1 MDTPDV
7 LAWRDGYIE
16 ALDQT
21 ALPHQV
27 RTLRITTV
35 DQLVEAITTLA
46 VRGAPVLGAAGALG
60 VALAVRQGGREGWDA
75 ARLDAEIKR
84 IADARPTA
92 VNLRREVTAVA
103 GCIPQGRA
111 AVEAAALAVVG
122 SSVTASER
130 ISRRG
135 ADWLRQ
141 TCGPGRLRIHTH
153 CNTGS
158 LACLGW
164 GTALGVIRALHADG
178 ALAHVIVDETRPL
191 LQGARLTCWELGQL
205 GIEHRLACDG
215 AAPFL
220 ISQHLA
226 DAVVVGADRVAA
238 NGDVANK
245 IGTYSLALAARAAG
259 IPFLVAAP
267 ESTLDSSTPSGAA
280 IPIELR
286 ADEEVTGQAA
296 PAGTRALNF
305 AFDIT
310 PAELVSAVVTEE
322 RVIPRLSRRLFRW
335 PPLEAELA
343 LRVGE
348 AAVAVDADGFLRR
361 VGHDDERARA
371 ERPARK
377 NASAPD
383 QRPGQAP
390 AAGPGVGLDV
400 LVTGQP
406 AAGVAHP
413 ELGQQAAVGER
424 AEPGRLPRLGQPP
437 PGPGPPVQVG
447 AAVAVAAD
455 AQVARLLPVVVGFQP
470 PDLGFGVLARR
481 RLGRGAAQHGGAL
494 ELQARGQELR
504 RYLLRVVPGVHAQRE
519 VLGLRELGGEPG
531 QPAVPGARFRPA
543 GEQQEVAPPEGGV
556 VRAAD
561 DRVVA
566 PVGDLGPLEPAQ
578 RQVGTE
584 AERRYLHRPILAG
597 GSVSSVCG
605 E

>member
-60 VALAVRQGGREGWDA
+60 VALAVRQGDREGWDA
-75 ARLDAEIKR
+75 ARLDAEVKR

-103 GCIPQGRA
+103 GSIPQGRA
-111 AVEAAALAVVG
+111 AVEAAALAVVD
-122 SSVTASER
+122 SSATASER

-141 TCGPGRLRIHTH
+141 TCGSGRLRIHTH

-220 ISQHLA
+220 ISQGHA
-226 DAVVVGADRVAA
+226 DAVVVGADRIAA

-245 IGTYSLALAARAAG
+245 IGTYSLALAARQAG

-267 ESTLDSSTPSGAA
+267 EATIDQATAAGAA
-280 IPIELR
+280 IPLEQR
-286 ADEEVTGQAA
+286 ADEEVTAPAA
-296 PAGTRALNF
+296 PAGTKALNL

-310 PAELVSAVVTEE
+310 PAELITAVVTEDRLIRHSE
-322 RVIPRLSRRLFRW
+322 WPR
-335 PPLEAELA
+335 
-343 LRVGE
+343 
-348 AAVAVDADGFLRR
+348 
-361 VGHDDERARA
+361 
-371 ERPARK
+371 
-377 NASAPD
+377 
-383 QRPGQAP
+383 
-390 AAGPGVGLDV
+390 
-400 LVTGQP
+400 
-406 AAGVAHP
+406 
-413 ELGQQAAVGER
+413 
-424 AEPGRLPRLGQPP
+424 
-437 PGPGPPVQVG
+437 
-447 AAVAVAAD
+447 
-455 AQVARLLPVVVGFQP
+455 
-470 PDLGFGVLARR
+470 
-481 RLGRGAAQHGGAL
+481 
-494 ELQARGQELR
+494 
-504 RYLLRVVPGVHAQRE
+504 
-519 VLGLRELGGEPG
+519 
-531 QPAVPGARFRPA
+531 
-543 GEQQEVAPPEGGV
+543 
-556 VRAAD
+556 
-561 DRVVA
+561 
-566 PVGDLGPLEPAQ
+566 
-578 RQVGTE
+578 
-584 AERRYLHRPILAG
+584 
-597 GSVSSVCG
+597 
-605 E
+605 

>member
-27 RTLRITTV
+27 RVLRITTV

-103 GCIPQGRA
+103 GSIPRGRA

-122 SSVTASER
+122 SAATVSEQ

-141 TCGPGRLRIHTH
+141 TCGSGRLRIHTH

-245 IGTYSLALAARAAG
+245 IGTYSLAVLAAHHGVPFYVAAPTATVDLATPTGAG
-259 IPFLVAAP
+259 IPVEERSADEVSMIGRARLSPRGVPALNRAFDVTPAALVTAIVTELGVARPPYDKSLRRMVEAAP
-267 ESTLDSSTPSGAA
+267 
-280 IPIELR
+280 
-286 ADEEVTGQAA
+286 
-296 PAGTRALNF
+296 
-305 AFDIT
+305 
-310 PAELVSAVVTEE
+310 
-322 RVIPRLSRRLFRW
+322 
-335 PPLEAELA
+335 
-343 LRVGE
+343 
-348 AAVAVDADGFLRR
+348 
-361 VGHDDERARA
+361 H
-371 ERPARK
+371 
-377 NASAPD
+377 
-383 QRPGQAP
+383 QRPLRP
-390 AAGPGVGLDV
+390 ESP
-400 LVTGQP
+400 TG
-406 AAGVAHP
+406 
-413 ELGQQAAVGER
+413 
-424 AEPGRLPRLGQPP
+424 
-437 PGPGPPVQVG
+437 
-447 AAVAVAAD
+447 
-455 AQVARLLPVVVGFQP
+455 
-470 PDLGFGVLARR
+470 
-481 RLGRGAAQHGGAL
+481 
-494 ELQARGQELR
+494 
-504 RYLLRVVPGVHAQRE
+504 
-519 VLGLRELGGEPG
+519 
-531 QPAVPGARFRPA
+531 
-543 GEQQEVAPPEGGV
+543 
-556 VRAAD
+556 
-561 DRVVA
+561 
-566 PVGDLGPLEPAQ
+566 
-578 RQVGTE
+578 
-584 AERRYLHRPILAG
+584 
-597 GSVSSVCG
+597 S
-605 E
+605 